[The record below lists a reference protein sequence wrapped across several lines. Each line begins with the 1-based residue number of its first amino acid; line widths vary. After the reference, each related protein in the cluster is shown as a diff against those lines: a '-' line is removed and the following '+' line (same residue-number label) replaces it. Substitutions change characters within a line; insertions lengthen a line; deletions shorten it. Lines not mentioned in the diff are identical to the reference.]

1 MEPKEKRKRTK
12 IWSWNIDEVELKNQ
26 VENYRDLGIK
36 KSYRGQSVL
45 IVSASMVFGLLIS
58 FQGDSVYITTVILG
72 LILYVPILF
81 FVYKGHRWAIVAL
94 MILFAIDKGFTIY
107 EVGGTGIVS
116 GLIISYWI
124 MGCFWKCL
132 QVENE
137 RRRLALVL
145 KDISDSTM

>member
-1 MEPKEKRKRTK
+1 MKPKEKRKRTK

-26 VENYRDLGIK
+26 VENYRDLGII

-45 IVSASMVFGLLIS
+45 IVSASMVLGLLIG
-58 FQGDSVYITTVILG
+58 FQGDFVDITTVILG
-72 LILYVPILF
+72 SILYVPIIF

-94 MILFAIDKGFTIY
+94 MILFAIDKGFLIY
-107 EVGGTGIVS
+107 EVGGLGS
-116 GLIISYWI
+116 GLITSYLI